1 MSHPEAL
8 ADPAADEIE
17 KIRAVLSTALQ
28 LTDENRP
35 VDLAAIGR
43 RLATL
48 CNTVDA
54 LPRAEGQVL
63 VSALES
69 LAVELDGLAAAM
81 NDRFGGLPTLG
92 DLANTKDAA
101 VAYGSTSKHFIS

>member
-1 MSHPEAL
+1 MSHPETNT
-8 ADPAADEIE
+8 DPAAHEIE
-17 KIRAVLSTALQ
+17 KIRAVLTTARQ

-35 VDLAAIGR
+35 VDLAAIGH

-48 CNTVDA
+48 CNAVDDM
-54 LPRAEGQVL
+54 PRAEGQAL
-63 VSALES
+63 VPALES
-69 LAVELDGLAAAM
+69 LAIELDGLAAAM